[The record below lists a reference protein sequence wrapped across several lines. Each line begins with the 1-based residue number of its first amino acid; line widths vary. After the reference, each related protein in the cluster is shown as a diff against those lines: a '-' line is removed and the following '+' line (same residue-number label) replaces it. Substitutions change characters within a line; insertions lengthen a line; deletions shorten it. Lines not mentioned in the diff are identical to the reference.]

1 MDARQA
7 PGAGLRQGRLGCWC
21 LTSRCIAKLGQ
32 VTRRVRGM
40 DVGLASSLCA
50 RRRTEQPAACAKQWE
65 VSKLTGLPCSQVASK
80 SRCKQMFIR
89 TCSSLRRLIARS
101 LTILALSGKLFIA
114 FMRSFATSKF
124 RSQSDSAT
132 QCAVRCAVA
141 SRPCA
146 QSQETSCLL
155 RHSGS
160 SQQAAALM

>member
-1 MDARQA
+1 M
-7 PGAGLRQGRLGCWC
+7 PGAGLRQGKLDRWC
-21 LTSRCIAKLGQ
+21 LTRRCIAKLGK

-40 DVGLASSLCA
+40 DVGLASSLFA

-65 VSKLTGLPCSQVASK
+65 VSRLTGAARQPS
-80 SRCKQMFIR
+80 CKQLQEQVDVQR
-89 TCSSLRRLIARS
+89 TCSSLRRLTARS

-124 RSQSDSAT
+124 RSQSDNAT

-160 SQQAAALM
+160 SQQAAAFAALT